1 MNFGCETIATRHLP
15 ARESEASFPPVSAQ
29 KLQRSAL
36 SLGEVMM
43 SHYAIIELMP
53 DLRRFARSLAKSD
66 DAANELVQAAYEH
79 ALRQPKSLAAL
90 ERPSN
95 WMRCIIRNIWIDEKR
110 SSRYRLLVPLD
121 NDKHIAA
128 DDVERTTIVRATL
141 AQVYAQ
147 IPLLPDKLRS
157 PIILVCLNGLS
168 YRDAAGRLNIP
179 MGTLMSLLHRARQE
193 LARRIGAPS
202 STDVVRI

>member
-1 MNFGCETIATRHLP
+1 MRYLP
-15 ARESEASFPPVSAQ
+15 AGEVEASGEMLFPPICAQ
-29 KLQRSAL
+29 KSQRSAL
-36 SLGEVMM
+36 PHEDVVM
-43 SHYAIIELMP
+43 SNYAIIALMP
-53 DLRRFARSLAKSD
+53 DLRRFARSLARSD

-90 ERPSN
+90 KRPSN

-141 AQVYAQ
+141 ARVYTE

-157 PIILVCLNGLS
+157 PIVLVCLDGLS
-168 YRDAAGRLNIP
+168 YRDAAARLNVP

-193 LARRIGAPS
+193 LAQRMGAPS
-202 STDVVRI
+202 SADVARI